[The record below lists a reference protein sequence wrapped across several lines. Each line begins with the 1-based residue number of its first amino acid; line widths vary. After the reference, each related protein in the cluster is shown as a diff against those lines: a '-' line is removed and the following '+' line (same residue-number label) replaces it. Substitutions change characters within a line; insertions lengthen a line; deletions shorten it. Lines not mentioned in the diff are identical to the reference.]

1 MNKIETQSDQSR
13 FQNKKIK
20 DQSEEI
26 RKQAELIEK
35 LMKE

>member
-20 DQSEEI
+20 DQPEEI
-26 RKQAELIEK
+26 RKQSELIK
-35 LMKE
+35 KMFK